1 MSRMISQLESVVIGV
16 NDLAAAA
23 SDYEAL
29 LGQLG
34 HEGEFQGAGS
44 TSFQLANTCLRLV
57 DTSERQGLQQLVFG
71 CPDLSAAK
79 QRLNNVGIEM
89 LGDSADSPS
98 VALNPDT
105 TRGVNFALTAARDV
119 APQAQQSEGALAGLD
134 HAVIASGNGDFTS
147 ALLSGRLQLDMRLD
161 LTNEKWDARLMFF
174 RCGDLIIEVYQSLSK
189 PLAPEKDRFFGLSW
203 RAHNIDATHAEL
215 TAKGFDVSDIRTGR
229 RPGTRVCTVRDKTH
243 GVPTLILGRDAV

>member
-29 LGQLG
+29 VGQPG
-34 HEGEFQGAGS
+34 HEDEFQGA
-44 TSFQLANTCLRLV
+44 TSMSFPLANTCLRLV
-57 DTSERQGLQQLVFG
+57 ETSERQGLQQLVFG
-71 CPDLSAAK
+71 CPDLNAAR
-79 QRLNNVGIEM
+79 QRLPNVGIDILAE
-89 LGDSADSPS
+89 GADSANI
-98 VALNPDT
+98 ALDPGT
-105 TRGVNFALTAARDV
+105 TRGVNFALSAARDA
-119 APQAQQSEGALAGLD
+119 APQTEQSEGALSGLD

-161 LTNEKWDARLMFF
+161 LTNEKWDSRLMFF

-203 RAHNIDATHAEL
+203 RTQNIDATHTEL